1 VARMDSQSEYKWL
14 RLRQIAVIV
23 GKWAAPLIG
32 ASQVGISSIDSKCT
46 QDIYAAALMQ
56 SES

>member
-1 VARMDSQSEYKWL
+1 MDSQSEYKWL